1 MATHRGWNVGRRG
14 FFVQRPRGPWGLD
27 PVTPPFICIYI
38 CACTYTCT
46 CACTGTSH
54 AHTHK
59 HYTRMC
65 VCVCVC
71 AYIYISFWVYIYVYV
86 YVYVSTY
93 ACMRMYTVMY
103 ICIYARR
110 FVGRCGVHAN
120 KYGGVC
126 VCVHENLYRR
136 VCVCL
141 SIVCL
146 QYCMHKRTCMY
157 AVLYTRM
164 HKMLCVRLCL
174 CRHVCLCSVR
184 IHTNTCICVW
194 MCVFFVFMYTVL
206 CTCMCV

>member
-1 MATHRGWNVGRRG
+1 
-14 FFVQRPRGPWGLD
+14 
-27 PVTPPFICIYI
+27 
-38 CACTYTCT
+38 
-46 CACTGTSH
+46 
-54 AHTHK
+54 
-59 HYTRMC
+59 
-65 VCVCVC
+65 
-71 AYIYISFWVYIYVYV
+71 
-86 YVYVSTY
+86 
-93 ACMRMYTVMY
+93 MYTVMY

-164 HKMLCVRLCL
+164 HKMSYFCVYVYSAVYMHVCLSVGMFVCCMHAVLCVRV
-174 CRHVCLCSVR
+174 HGYVSSAVCVHLYMD
-184 IHTNTCICVW
+184 
-194 MCVFFVFMYTVL
+194 MCT
-206 CTCMCV
+206 

>member
-1 MATHRGWNVGRRG
+1 
-14 FFVQRPRGPWGLD
+14 
-27 PVTPPFICIYI
+27 
-38 CACTYTCT
+38 
-46 CACTGTSH
+46 
-54 AHTHK
+54 
-59 HYTRMC
+59 
-65 VCVCVC
+65 
-71 AYIYISFWVYIYVYV
+71 
-86 YVYVSTY
+86 
-93 ACMRMYTVMY
+93 MRMYTVMY

-120 KYGGVC
+120 KYGGVG

-164 HKMLCVRLCL
+164 HMMLCVRLCL

-194 MCVFFVFMYTVL
+194 MCVFLCLCIQCCVHACMFECGYVCVLYACSTVYARAWVCIQCCLRTFVHGHVHVSALHGYVCGSVWICIYTHV
-206 CTCMCV
+206 